1 MWNVKCENARHVQ
14 NNVTIVSNCW
24 ICCKFNCKH
33 LFTVNN
39 LDIILFNLKMS
50 EFVFFLVDFRQ
61 VSYEIVFVW
70 KYLFH
75 FLVVVHQTFL
85 QETM

>member
-14 NNVTIVSNCW
+14 NNVTIASNCW
-24 ICCKFNCKH
+24 ICWKFNCKH
-33 LFTVNN
+33 LLTVNN
-39 LDIILFNLKMS
+39 SDIILFNLKMS
-50 EFVFFLVDFRQ
+50 EFFFLIDFEQ

-70 KYLFH
+70 KSLFH
-75 FLVVVHQTFL
+75 FLVVVLQTFL